1 MADQQLPS
9 LRRFITGHN
18 HDGKA
23 IFDTRLSDKMPTKN
37 LTSYIFHLGYV
48 TQGFPIDFTSEMDIK
63 TYQSY
68 TKTPPGLA
76 LPGGSVLRFVDFPP
90 GVGDMHRTFSIDYGI
105 VLEGEMKL
113 VLDSGESRLMK
124 QGDVIIQRG
133 TVHQWV
139 NIDTVKWARMV
150 FILQASKPVTV
161 NGVELGEE
169 LPGRLGDE
177 VRPST

>member
-1 MADQQLPS
+1 
-9 LRRFITGHN
+9 
-18 HDGKA
+18 
-23 IFDTRLSDKMPTKN
+23 
-37 LTSYIFHLGYV
+37 
-48 TQGFPIDFTSEMDIK
+48 MDIK

-68 TKTPPGLA
+68 IKSPPGLA

-90 GVGDMHRTFSIDYGI
+90 GEGDMHRTFSIDYGI

-113 VLDSGESRLMK
+113 VLDSGQSRLMK
-124 QGDVIIQRG
+124 QGDVAIQRG
-133 TVHQWV
+133 TIHQWV
-139 NIDTVKWARMV
+139 NVDTVKWARMV

-177 VRPST
+177 VRAST